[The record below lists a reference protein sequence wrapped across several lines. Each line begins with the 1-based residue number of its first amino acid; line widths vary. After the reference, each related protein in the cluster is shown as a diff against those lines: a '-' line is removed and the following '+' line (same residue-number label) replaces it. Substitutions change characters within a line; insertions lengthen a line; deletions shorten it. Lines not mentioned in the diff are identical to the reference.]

1 MELTRRELLVAGGV
15 GALSLCLRSLAPR
28 SVLAD
33 APAAVA
39 SVPAYR
45 GYEDLY
51 RQAWRWDR
59 VVRGTHLRANCF
71 SACAWDL
78 YVKDGVVWSEEQA
91 DVYERDVP
99 GLSDFAPRGCQ
110 KGACYSSLTFSPD
123 RITYPMERV
132 GPRGSGRWKR
142 ISWEKALARLADAII
157 DAHQEGGP
165 DTVVYDNGTS
175 NVDSGPGITGEMRLF

>member
-1 MELTRRELLVAGGV
+1 MTDLTRRELLIAGAIGSMT
-15 GALSLCLRSLAPR
+15 LSLRALAPR
-28 SVLAD
+28 SVAAD
-33 APAAVA
+33 AGIPATAE
-39 SVPAYR
+39 PPEYR
-45 GYEDLY
+45 DY
-51 RQAWRWDR
+51 RDVYRDAWRWDR

-78 YVKDGVVWSEEQA
+78 YVKDGVVWCEEQA

-132 GPRGSGRWKR
+132 GPRG
-142 ISWEKALARLADAII
+142 
-157 DAHQEGGP
+157 
-165 DTVVYDNGTS
+165 
-175 NVDSGPGITGEMRLF
+175 